1 MEMALGE
8 AKQEEKMQAAAAA
21 EHQRQMELKQMDLQ
35 IAQAMQGIKTQGKIA
50 EIDAAGNVEAALQQQ
65 GSEAKTQSMLAQK
78 AQMNQ
83 LKMEAEANK
92 SELKKAEEAN
102 KKYLEA
108 QMPS

>member
-1 MEMALGE
+1 
-8 AKQEEKMQAAAAA
+8 
-21 EHQRQMELKQMDLQ
+21 MELMQMQLE
-35 IAQAMQGIKTQGKIA
+35 IAKANQQVKTQGKIA

-65 GSEAKTQSMLAQK
+65 GSEAKTQSMLQQK
-78 AQMNQ
+78 AQMAQ
-83 LKMEAEANK
+83 LKLENDQQK